1 MEKKNIQGL
10 SIYIYTF
17 GPLETN
23 TYVFEDSKSVCV
35 IDPANANKD
44 EDIEIIE
51 KIKELGEL
59 KYIINTHGHFDHIIG
74 NRTLKEEFK
83 NAKIIIHPLDK
94 EKLNDPVKNGLKF
107 FGESIVSPDADM
119 TINEGDEIKIGKI
132 KLKVI
137 HTPGHTKGSISIKG
151 NGFIF
156 SGDTLFTGSVGIAK
170 EYSNAFE
177 EMITSIKEKL
187 LVLQDETIVLPGH
200 GGTSKIKEEKEL
212 NPFLS

>member
-1 MEKKNIQGL
+1 MEKKDIQGL

-17 GPLETN
+17 GSLETN

-94 EKLNDPVKNGLKF
+94 EKLNDPVKNGSNF
-107 FGESIVSPDADM
+107 FGEPVISPDCDM
-119 TINEGDEIKIGKI
+119 TINEGDEIKTGKI

-137 HTPGHTKGSISIKG
+137 HTPGHTKGSISLKG
-151 NGFIF
+151 EGFIF
-156 SGDTLFTGSVGIAK
+156 SGDTLFAGSVGIAK